1 MVAENNM
8 NYDRLL
14 VLNQKVKNNSASNS
28 EKDELMSL
36 LYKNNSITK
45 KQYEDYL
52 QGRNIDDILKASVA
66 IAGIVLLGYLLS
78 KLLSK

>member
-1 MVAENNM
+1 MVARNNI

-14 VLNQKVKNNSASNS
+14 VLNLKVKNNSASNS
-28 EKDELMSL
+28 ERDELMNL

-45 KQYEDYL
+45 KQYDDYIA
-52 QGRNIDDILKASVA
+52 GRNIDDILKASIA

-78 KLLSK
+78 KLLNK